1 VRYTR
6 QWENAMNAE
15 ESEVEIS
22 DTAVKMLEGGI
33 RALVRGNKAANSLG
47 PCDDLLAAGAASLA
61 EIEKLIEELE
71 VARDYLKAEGERV
84 QRLTARYAHLTKT
97 ASASVK
103 MISQSWQWRA
113 PDMGAIKA
121 VEQSETPP
129 LSPVHAEEHQQ
140 EPKDSY

>member
-1 VRYTR
+1 MGEHT
-6 QWENAMNAE
+6 MNAE

-33 RALVRGNKAANSLG
+33 RALVRGNKTVG
-47 PCDDLLAAGAASLA
+47 HCDDLLAAGAASLT
-61 EIEKLIEELE
+61 EIEKLIEELQ

-84 QRLTARYAHLTKT
+84 QRLTARYAHLTRT

-103 MISQSWQWRA
+103 MISQSWQWR
-113 PDMGAIKA
+113 PPEMGAIKA
-121 VEQSETPP
+121 IEQGETPP

-140 EPKDSY
+140 GPKDSY